1 MNENTKK
8 MEFYGGEIVSLL
20 PFLIFFITVIYIS
33 ILKSASEKGMWIGA
47 IMGIMITFFF
57 VKDKLYYGK
66 VIMEGMADEMT
77 IVPKM

>member
-47 IMGIMITFFF
+47 IMGIMITFC
-57 VKDKLYYGK
+57 KR
-66 VIMEGMADEMT
+66 
-77 IVPKM
+77 